1 MSTYIFDN
9 AAPQT
14 HQRFDSLEL
23 LYDAA
28 SVRHLEATG
37 VGAGWNCLEVGAGSG
52 SIARWLAQQVG
63 PTGHVLVTDI
73 NPRFLDALAALKLS
87 TVEIQQ
93 HDIGTD
99 MLPAETFDLIHARL
113 VLIHVPTRLEALTR
127 MVAALKPGGWI
138 VIEDFDSLLI
148 DRSYP
153 IQDSA
158 HAALYQKM
166 LTALLQL
173 RVARGAEFD
182 WGRRLYGRLVERGL
196 VDVGM
201 EGHHTIHNGNSPG
214 SRQLR
219 TNTHRSR
226 KCASDDRA
234 GSGCRLDASG
244 GPEFCLLFS
253 PHGDSLGAARKL
265 APVDQLRTAIG
276 FTRGGALR
284 ARDPM
289 LPLFPYTTLH

>member
-196 VDVGM
+196 VDVGI

-214 SRQLR
+214 SRL
-219 TNTHRSR
+219 
-226 KCASDDRA
+226 DRA
-234 GSGCRLDASG
+234 NFEQIRTEAVNAHLTTEQEVDAVLT
-244 GPEFCLLFS
+244 LLEDPNFVFS
-253 PHGDSLGAARKL
+253 SPLM
-265 APVDQLRTAIG
+265 VTAWG
-276 FTRGGALR
+276 RR
-284 ARDPM
+284 VN
-289 LPLFPYTTLH
+289 